1 MLIIK
6 GAIPAIARQK
16 VVRATLTRIDVDRTR
31 DRYDIY
37 IDDKNGLSFDIV
49 NVYDNKYL
57 NVRAFPDR
65 KHVLSFQINLR
76 DVESVIII

>member
-6 GAIPAIARQK
+6 GATPAIARQK
-16 VVRATLTRIDVDRTR
+16 VVRATLSRIDVDRTC

-57 NVRAFPDR
+57 NVRTYPDR

-76 DVESVIII
+76 DVDNIIII